1 MPILLKDS
9 LKKAVY
15 LIYFERINL
24 NFMNLILAVLI
35 GAILE
40 IAVWIGVAHFIS
52 GWYVFFWFIIAFVIG
67 FKLLRS
73 SAATIMPQLQQLQM
87 TGQLAT
93 DPVVTRKIAVAVAGI
108 LLMIPGLITDVI
120 AVLVLLPPVQKLL
133 VNALMSAMA
142 KRQQAMMNKMMG
154 GMMGGEQN
162 AQNPFADL
170 MRQIQGMQNHQGGQY
185 DSSVIDGEA
194 REVSPDRQKIEMK
207 DVKKN

>member
-1 MPILLKDS
+1 
-9 LKKAVY
+9 
-15 LIYFERINL
+15 
-24 NFMNLILAVLI
+24 MNLILTVLI

-40 IAVWIGVAHFIS
+40 IAVWIGVAHVIS

-93 DPVVTRKIAVAVAGI
+93 DPVVTRKIALAIAGI
-108 LLMIPGLITDVI
+108 LLMIPGLITDVM
-120 AVLVLLPPVQKLL
+120 AVLLILPPVQKLL
-133 VNALMSAMA
+133 ANTLMSAMA

-154 GMMGGEQN
+154 GMMGGEQGQG

-170 MRQIQGMQNHQGGQY
+170 MRQMQGMQGGGSH

-194 REVSPDRQKIEMK
+194 REVNPDRQKIEMK

>member
-73 SAATIMPQLQQLQM
+73 NVERS
-87 TGQLAT
+87 
-93 DPVVTRKIAVAVAGI
+93 R
-108 LLMIPGLITDVI
+108 
-120 AVLVLLPPVQKLL
+120 
-133 VNALMSAMA
+133 MA
-142 KRQQAMMNKMMG
+142 RQRLHDA
-154 GMMGGEQN
+154 
-162 AQNPFADL
+162 
-170 MRQIQGMQNHQGGQY
+170 RQTYPHAWRPSY
-185 DSSVIDGEA
+185 
-194 REVSPDRQKIEMK
+194 R
-207 DVKKN
+207 